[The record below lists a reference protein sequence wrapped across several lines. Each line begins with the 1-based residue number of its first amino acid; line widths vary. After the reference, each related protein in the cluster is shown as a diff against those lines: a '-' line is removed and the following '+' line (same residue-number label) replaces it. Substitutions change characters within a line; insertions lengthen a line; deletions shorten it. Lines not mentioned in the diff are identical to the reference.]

1 MSEKVN
7 VWEERRSG
15 DNSGR
20 EKDYRSVF
28 QRDYARIVHSASFRR
43 LQSKTQILGQGDSDF
58 YRTRLTHSLEVA
70 QVGMGLSQ
78 FLRANSDD
86 EAIKELLPSDA
97 LIQTICLAHDIGHP
111 PFGHGG
117 EIALNAMMKD
127 EGGFE
132 GNAHSL
138 RIVSRLD
145 NYTAGFGMDVS
156 RRTLLG
162 IIKYPV
168 SYESA
173 CNYGKYPSD
182 SDFDPRFMKSSDWH
196 PPKCFGDD
204 ESEVFEWILAPLNE
218 SDRDLFQR
226 TLKKEGKH
234 AKPVYKSLDASIM
247 ELADDISYG
256 VHDLED
262 AVTLKLI
269 NKGHFYDALEG
280 SDAEKLYSSD
290 ELAEITDGLFARM
303 PYVRKEMVGDVVH
316 RLIAACSVT
325 VQDEAFSEPL
335 LRYEATMAEKEE
347 ALLKVLKTLVMD
359 RVILSPEV
367 QTLEY
372 KGQLMIAEIFKA
384 LSTDPE
390 RLLPRYALHQFKKAE
405 TKKAQHR
412 VICDYIAGMTDEYA
426 TRIYQR
432 LFVPKQGSVFDKI

>member
-1 MSEKVN
+1 MSESMS

-15 DNSGR
+15 DNTSR
-20 EKDYRSVF
+20 EKDYRSVY

-78 FLRANSDD
+78 YLKANSHD
-86 EAIKELLPSDA
+86 EEIVQLLPSDA

-117 EIALNAMMKD
+117 EIALNAMMHA

-168 SYESA
+168 SYDKA
-173 CNYGKYPSD
+173 CDYSKYPQD
-182 SDFDPRFMKSSDWH
+182 LDPRFMKSDDWH

-204 ESEVFEWILAPLNE
+204 EAEVFEWILKPLTQ
-218 SDRDLFQR
+218 SDRALYQQ
-226 TLKKEGKH
+226 TEKKDGKH
-234 AKPVYKSLDASIM
+234 AKPKFKSLDASIM

-269 NKGHFYDALEG
+269 RREHFEDALED
-280 SDAEKLYSSD
+280 SKAVELYSAE
-290 ELAEITDGLFARM
+290 ELNEIADGLFARM

-325 VQDEAFSEPL
+325 IQDEKFEEPL
-335 LRYEATMAEKEE
+335 LRYQATLAEKEE
-347 ALLKVLKTLVMD
+347 SLLKVLKTLVME

-384 LSTDPE
+384 LATDPE
-390 RLLPRYALHQFKKAE
+390 RLLPRYALHQFRKAASL
-405 TKKAQHR
+405 KAQHR